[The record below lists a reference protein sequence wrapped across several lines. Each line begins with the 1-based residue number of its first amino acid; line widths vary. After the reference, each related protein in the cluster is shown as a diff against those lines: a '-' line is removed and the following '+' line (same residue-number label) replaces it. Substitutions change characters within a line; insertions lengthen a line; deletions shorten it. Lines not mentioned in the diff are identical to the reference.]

1 MLLLPVAGVADAA
14 NAAAVFCAADINT
27 TSGVA
32 AATTTTVV
40 IRFRTLLL
48 LSSAPEQTAS
58 VYVRVAASVSSSL
71 CSRYTVRHARKNRD
85 PTLQYLI
92 LLLALTQLYET

>member
-1 MLLLPVAGVADAA
+1 MLLPVAGVADAA

-27 TSGVA
+27 ISGVA
-32 AATTTTVV
+32 AVATTTVV

-58 VYVRVAASVSSSL
+58 VSVLPPPSYSL
-71 CSRYTVRHARKNRD
+71 CSI
-85 PTLQYLI
+85 Q
-92 LLLALTQLYET
+92 